1 MTATSELCGGCATRM
16 FLERERDENRVPS
29 AGPSIGIALPQ
40 LAHGTIEKR
49 FVNHS
54 DATLPS
60 SWSATT
66 MLRVITSGRIAGT
79 KIDTASDLAELNL
92 RARLAEDRLAGLEA
106 ALNDLR
112 AQRDD
117 LITQ

>member
-1 MTATSELCGGCATRM
+1 
-16 FLERERDENRVPS
+16 
-29 AGPSIGIALPQ
+29 
-40 LAHGTIEKR
+40 
-49 FVNHS
+49 
-54 DATLPS
+54 
-60 SWSATT
+60 

-106 ALNDLR
+106 ALDDLR

-117 LITQ
+117 LIAQRDHWRSQAELLAACLPKPRRSWWWRPPRDQKLLPAPG